1 MNKKRRPRSR
11 TSLFFCLVLLS
22 SLRKALAAVHSLA
35 FGRIEGHFRFLTALS
50 ANRNEHLAGTLGG
63 VLSGITASLASLGLI
78 LEALLCIELLL
89 TGGEHEILAAILA
102 FQRFV
107 LKHFPLPFWIKKIN
121 LPPDGFQPTPL

>member
-1 MNKKRRPRSR
+1 MHGNPCIFFIRRYG
-11 TSLFFCLVLLS
+11 LLAS
-22 SLRKALAAVHSLA
+22 SDSKALAAVNSLA
-35 FGRIEGHFRFLTALS
+35 LGRIERHLALLAAIS
-50 ANRNEHLAGTLGG
+50 ADCIEHLSCTLHAVLASIAAG
-63 VLSGITASLASLGLI
+63 LASLGLV

-89 TGGEHEILAAILA
+89 TGSEHEVVAAILA